1 MLIWRRLKKQKY
13 MLLSG
18 YREEDIDVEQNI
30 LYLFHFINA
39 LAANFDMSILNFCH
53 LHSKKH

>member
-1 MLIWRRLKKQKY
+1 